1 MERIAKSQGHSL
13 SVPAIA
19 FGPLGV
25 ISTSW
30 VLGDQRHVM
39 ITGMDHLYVV
49 VYVEFAEQA
58 VGAEAKGTI
67 FLKNVQTRFP
77 EMLRNIFDSSP

>member
-1 MERIAKSQGHSL
+1 MK
-13 SVPAIA
+13 
-19 FGPLGV
+19 
-25 ISTSW
+25 
-30 VLGDQRHVM
+30 
-39 ITGMDHLYVV
+39 VV
-49 VYVEFAEQA
+49 VLRCCRDAAEQA